1 MSGRRSSR
9 KTRKNP
15 PVSEQPQQ
23 PPQAEEEAQKVE
35 EEGPSLAELTVP
47 PPPKDDRGKGRGKK
61 GKARDKRKRR
71 DSHEDSDAEEVQSEA
86 AQEEADSED
95 EAESEV
101 PVTEK
106 KRRKAKA
113 PAVNLTPEQEED
125 ISEWLKLNPW
135 LWDKNEKDYRLR
147 DTKQGGCNDK
157 AAEMGLT
164 AAELRRRIKTL
175 KDIAVKALK
184 PPPSGAG
191 GRICTPQQ
199 QRCVELFGFLAKK
212 VVRRPGRTTLKGVQ
226 PRPLVQVQEEV
237 QEEEE
242 GTDEESR
249 IELTGDIPPQ
259 PRRRDRRRG
268 AAIKEHEDLLEAM
281 RRSLADSSAITQR
294 VESALGTAAPPP
306 TDPRLLERHTYGQWL
321 MSILPSIADDHWFAF
336 RRDIN
341 KIVDILLCCAP
352 I

>member
-1 MSGRRSSR
+1 MR
-9 KTRKNP
+9 
-15 PVSEQPQQ
+15 
-23 PPQAEEEAQKVE
+23 
-35 EEGPSLAELTVP
+35 
-47 PPPKDDRGKGRGKK
+47 
-61 GKARDKRKRR
+61 
-71 DSHEDSDAEEVQSEA
+71 
-86 AQEEADSED
+86 
-95 EAESEV
+95 
-101 PVTEK
+101 EK
-106 KRRKAKA
+106 ILILCKS
-113 PAVNLTPEQEED
+113 VF
-125 ISEWLKLNPW
+125 
-135 LWDKNEKDYRLR
+135 
-147 DTKQGGCNDK
+147 C
-157 AAEMGLT
+157 
-164 AAELRRRIKTL
+164 
-175 KDIAVKALK
+175 
-184 PPPSGAG
+184 
-191 GRICTPQQ
+191 
-199 QRCVELFGFLAKK
+199 FLY
-212 VVRRPGRTTLKGVQ
+212 LQGVQ

-341 KIVDILLCCAP
+341 KIVDHFQEISVTSQRPAAQSAQSAQSLQTAQQGMALFHAMDQPATQTSQQQQQQFFKVC
-352 I
+352 